1 MNFMG
6 VGLMELAV
14 ILLVAF
20 LVLGPGRSID
30 MARKSGK
37 LLGDLRRTFGEVTDA
52 ISVEQQQE
60 QRGSQRPPP
69 ASPPP
74 PAPGVPARP
83 DLPDDAADTAT
94 AATNAG
100 TPPPE
105 PPGQRRPGQDG

>member
-52 ISVEQQQE
+52 ISIEQQQE
-60 QRGSQRPPP
+60 QRGEQRPPSP
-69 ASPPP
+69 SAAAPPP
-74 PAPGVPARP
+74 PGVPTRP
-83 DLPDDAADTAT
+83 DLPDDDAA
-94 AATNAG
+94 AATPGAE

-105 PPGQRRPGQDG
+105 PSGQNRPGPKG

>member
-52 ISVEQQQE
+52 ISIEQQE
-60 QRGSQRPPP
+60 QRSEQRPPP
-69 ASPPP
+69 STAAPPP
-74 PAPGVPARP
+74 PPGVPTRP
-83 DLPDDAADTAT
+83 DLPDDDGAA
-94 AATNAG
+94 
-100 TPPPE
+100 TPPPPE
-105 PPGQRRPGQDG
+105 SSGQNRPGPKG

>member
-60 QRGSQRPPP
+60 QRGQQRPPP
-69 ASPPP
+69 AAPPP
-74 PAPGVPARP
+74 TSPGVPARP
-83 DLPDDAADTAT
+83 DLPEDDPAAP
-94 AATNAG
+94 AALGAD

-105 PPGQRRPGQDG
+105 PPGPRRPGQDG

>member
-52 ISVEQQQE
+52 ISIEQQQE
-60 QRGSQRPPP
+60 QRGEQRPPP
-69 ASPPP
+69 SAAAPPP
-74 PAPGVPARP
+74 PGVPTRP
-83 DLPDDAADTAT
+83 DLPDDDDAAAP
-94 AATNAG
+94 AAA

-105 PPGQRRPGQDG
+105 PSGQNRPGPKG